1 MRTPT
6 PLAELYAWH
15 TAALAGKKPVITDEP
30 QAGWYK
36 RVLVKGGV
44 MVPARIWVYQNV
56 DRETGELVEDEL
68 LQCEVNGQ
76 YADAQDQ
83 WSWLASNP
91 ISRAEFNYLMARIEH
106 AVRHE
111 PDDAF
116 ADPRR
121 PVDLNSLPLP
131 F

>member
-6 PLAELYAWH
+6 PSSVLYAWH
-15 TAALAGKKPVITDEP
+15 AEAMAGIKPVITDTP
-30 QAGWYK
+30 QCGWFK

-44 MVPARIWVYQNV
+44 MVPARVWLYQNI

-68 LQCEVNGQ
+68 LQCEVNGE

-83 WSWLASNP
+83 WSWLANNP
-91 ISRAEFNYLMARIEH
+91 ISRAEFLYLSARIEH
-106 AVRHE
+106 AARHE

-116 ADPRR
+116 ADPRA
-121 PVDLNSLPLP
+121 PIDLNRLPLP

>member
-1 MRTPT
+1 MNG
-6 PLAELYAWH
+6 E
-15 TAALAGKKPVITDEP
+15 KPVITDEP
-30 QAGWYK
+30 QVGFYK

-44 MVPARIWVYQNV
+44 MVPAKIWMYQAV
-56 DRETGELVEDEL
+56 DHETGELIEDEQ

-83 WSWLASNP
+83 WSWLCSNP

-116 ADPRR
+116 ADPRA
-121 PVDLNSLPLP
+121 PINLNRLPLP

>member
-1 MRTPT
+1 MRKPT
-6 PLAELYAWH
+6 PMSEQLAWWN
-15 TAALAGKKPVITDEP
+15 AALAGERPVITQDP
-30 QAGWYK
+30 QVGFYK

-44 MVPARIWVYQNV
+44 MVPARLWLYQNI

-76 YADAQDQ
+76 YADPQDQ
-83 WSWLASNP
+83 WSWLANNP
-91 ISRAEFNYLMARIEH
+91 ISRAEFLYLSARIEH
-106 AVRHE
+106 AARHE

-116 ADPRR
+116 ADPRA
-121 PVDLNSLPLP
+121 PIDLNRLPIP

>member
-91 ISRAEFNYLMARIEH
+91 ISRAEFNYLMASIDH

>member
-1 MRTPT
+1 MRRPT
-6 PLAELYAWH
+6 CDDSLWRWWR
-15 TAALAGKKPVITDEP
+15 AAMNGEKPVITDEP
-30 QAGWYK
+30 QVGFYK

-44 MVPARIWVYQNV
+44 MVPAKIWMYQAV
-56 DRETGELVEDEL
+56 DHETGELIEDEQ

-83 WSWLASNP
+83 WSWLCSNP

-116 ADPRR
+116 ADPRA
-121 PVDLNSLPLP
+121 PINLNRLPLP